1 MKACILF
8 ILTLF
13 ISTGVWADVVIT
25 SSAVD
30 VSVVVREGP
39 ARNSNIIG
47 YLAPE
52 EFVQYDGMV
61 DRWRR
66 IKLKNGK
73 TGYVSAG
80 WTDIVPGSGLE
91 LGDINLSLVDVG
103 TGLALV
109 VSGDDFIVLYD
120 GGSYDDILPEGDNRL
135 LLYLKKNFPN
145 LSSINHIIASH
156 PRRAHINFLPDV
168 IKQYAVNHVWDSG
181 VNNGTCTQ
189 RTFLNAINDKQDLI
203 YHSPLT
209 NFGKAKFRWGLRAC
223 DKSTGVTLRAGARV
237 SEDWIELGVGARMR
251 FLLSSQIPMASIND
265 NSLIVQFELNK
276 SRVLVMGDGGAGR
289 RSNPNS
295 GLKKHTAERVLIE
308 CCAKAIKSDVLVV
321 GHHGSKASSRAYFL
335 DRVQAQGYPI

>member
-135 LLYLKKNFPN
+135 LLYLKK
-145 LSSINHIIASH
+145 
-156 PRRAHINFLPDV
+156 
-168 IKQYAVNHVWDSG
+168 
-181 VNNGTCTQ
+181 
-189 RTFLNAINDKQDLI
+189 TFLI
-203 YHSPLT
+203 
-209 NFGKAKFRWGLRAC
+209 
-223 DKSTGVTLRAGARV
+223 
-237 SEDWIELGVGARMR
+237 
-251 FLLSSQIPMASIND
+251 
-265 NSLIVQFELNK
+265 
-276 SRVLVMGDGGAGR
+276 
-289 RSNPNS
+289 
-295 GLKKHTAERVLIE
+295 
-308 CCAKAIKSDVLVV
+308 
-321 GHHGSKASSRAYFL
+321 
-335 DRVQAQGYPI
+335 